1 MYIQDIPCHTATQYL
16 MRVVQEG
23 ERQCSNDGTK
33 EFHIGKQERVAR
45 TATGFEPINLVILER
60 VFITNYYP
68 AHRAPYI

>member
-23 ERQCSNDGTK
+23 ERQCSND
-33 EFHIGKQERVAR
+33 HIGKEERVAR

>member
-1 MYIQDIPCHTATQYL
+1 

-23 ERQCSNDGTK
+23 ERQCSND
-33 EFHIGKQERVAR
+33 HIGKEERVAR